1 MQKTVVVGAGVIGLA
16 CAYALRQRGRDVVVI
31 DRGQPGAACSAGNA
45 GWVVPSISAPLPGP
59 GVAADTIKWML
70 RSDSPLY
77 IAPSAV
83 PHLAR
88 FLWHFWRHCNHRD
101 WLRGLDAVA
110 RLNLRTFRLFDR
122 LEAEGL
128 SFERYRAGLLFVFLD
143 PDYMRAALAEFDHL
157 HIAGYTRP
165 EVLDGAALRKLEPA
179 ISSSV
184 TAGYLVTP
192 ENHVRPESLCQAY
205 VARLKSLGVTLM
217 TDLQVVGTET
227 RNGRVAVLQ
236 TSRGPVEGTQFLIA
250 AGAWS
255 GEVAEYLGVKFPVQA
270 GKGYSITVDR
280 ASSPLQRPLYL
291 GEARVGCSPFTG
303 AIRFAGTMELSGV
316 NTVLDR
322 RRIRGIRRGIGR
334 YLDLPMGESEGTEW
348 VGMRPITPDG
358 LPLLGRVPRFE
369 NAYVATGHA
378 MLGVTLAPATAEVM
392 ADLMTG
398 ATPAPELS
406 AFEPGRFNW

>member
-1 MQKTVVVGAGVIGLA
+1 MQQTVVIGAGVVGLA
-16 CAYALRQRGRDVVVI
+16 CAYSLRQRGRNVVVV

-45 GWVVPSISAPLPGP
+45 GWIVPSISAPLPGP
-59 GVAADTIKWML
+59 GVAATTIKWML

-83 PHLAR
+83 PQLAR
-88 FLWHFWRHCNHRD
+88 FLWRFWRYCNQQD
-101 WLRGLDAVA
+101 WLNGFQAVA
-110 RLNLRTFRLFDR
+110 RLNHRTFSLFDR

-143 PDYMRAALAEFDHL
+143 PDYMRSSLAEFDHL
-157 HIAGYTRP
+157 RAAGYTRP
-165 EVLDGAALRKLEPA
+165 EELDGAALRELEPA
-179 ISSSV
+179 ISPSV
-184 TAGYLVTP
+184 TSGYLVSA

-205 VARLKSLGVTLM
+205 IARLTALGVTLM
-217 TDLQVVGTET
+217 TDLQVTGAEI
-227 RNGRVAVLQ
+227 RNGRVSVLQ
-236 TSRGPVEGTQFLIA
+236 TSRGPVEGTEFLIA

-255 GEVAEYLGVKFPVQA
+255 GEVAEYLGAKLPVQA
-270 GKGYSITVDR
+270 GKGYSITIDR
-280 ASSPLQRPLYL
+280 ASSPLERPLYL
-291 GEARVGCSPFTG
+291 GEARVGCSPFNG

-334 YLDLPMGESEGTEW
+334 YLDLPVGDSEGTEW

-398 ATPAPELS
+398 ATPSPELA
-406 AFEPGRFNW
+406 AFEPGRFRW